1 MQGTGIKMLHIWQ
14 EDFLK
19 TEDIVDSKMLKI
31 QRLEL
36 CFTYNFN
43 LREAAENTHS
53 IIRKLEKIVWG
64 LECKDPNRTLVEK
77 AFQDLVS
84 QEMKNH

>member
-1 MQGTGIKMLHIWQ
+1 M
-14 EDFLK
+14 K
-19 TEDIVDSKMLKI
+19 TEDIVDSKMLMI

-36 CFTYNFN
+36 CFIYNFK
-43 LREAAENTHS
+43 LREAAENIHS
-53 IIRKLEKIVWG
+53 STRKLEKIVWG
-64 LECKDPNRTLVEK
+64 LECKNPNRTLVQK